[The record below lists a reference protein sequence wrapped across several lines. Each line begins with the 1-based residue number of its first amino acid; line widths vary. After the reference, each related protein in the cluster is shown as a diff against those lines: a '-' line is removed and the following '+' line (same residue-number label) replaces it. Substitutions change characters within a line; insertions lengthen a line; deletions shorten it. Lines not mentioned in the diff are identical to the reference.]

1 MNLGEREARR
11 LVAAVAAAFPF
22 DRADGAVAP
31 AFPCLRAA
39 LDAAQGTP
47 LAIAAQNVHPDDR
60 GAYTGEVAAPMLA
73 EMGVRFVIV
82 GHSERRIL
90 FGEDDATIARKV
102 AAVRSHGLVPILC
115 IGESEAEHDRGE
127 THDVVVRQLR
137 AAVGTDP
144 EIVVAYEPVWAIGTG
159 RTPAPPDVAAAHGA
173 IREELLRRLGAP
185 AAAVRVLY
193 GGSVTAANAPS
204 LLSAENVD
212 GALVGGASLDA
223 GSFVKIA
230 AA

>member
-1 MNLGEREARR
+1 MNLGERDARS
-11 LVAAVAAAFPF
+11 LVAAVVAAFDF

-39 LDAAQGTP
+39 VDAARGTP

-60 GAYTGEVAAPMLA
+60 GAYTGEVSAPMLA

-102 AAVRSHGLVPILC
+102 AAVRSHNLVPILC

-144 EIVVAYEPVWAIGTG
+144 EIVIAYEPVWAIGTG
-159 RTPAPPDVAAAHGA
+159 RTPAPSNVAAAHGA
-173 IREELLRRLGAP
+173 IREELTRRLGAS
-185 AAAVRVLY
+185 AGAVRILY
-193 GGSVTAANAPS
+193 GGSVNAANAPS

-223 GSFVKIA
+223 ATFVAIA
-230 AA
+230 SA